1 MSCNVQPLTLVSY
14 YRHGLWFWF
23 SQTLMYMLGPLI
35 VSLVME
41 SCQTKCRSILDHIP
55 IVSVFLRLRLLKRLR
70 PLWTDLFQLQEE
82 TEKLNIQKIENDE
95 EKKDATKKIQ
105 RYNQVLS
112 EVTRLNIKLLES
124 YRFEVL
130 CESAP
135 QAILQI
141 SIFFQTGNWT
151 KTMAFG
157 AFTSTL
163 SLAIGFITFNSY
175 LPTENTTVSIHSKN
189 SLCSTLKQYFTA
201 FIILLCTPCCVLMM
215 AMLVSYM
222 NLYVLPLF
230 ICVSFLS
237 VHINQTNNFTFS
249 SGLAGL
255 KGKLM
260 KGMTNTFVPC
270 AQRKVKVNLLKG
282 WRCFL
287 TTTLAVIC
295 QFFYITTYFI
305 LSILFLVELIPP
317 FGYQIDLMGTHKI
330 TNKPIL
336 YCANYDVKICCKNS
350 LTERTN
356 NSTCNKMFRASEDL
370 KENQKCF
377 LGIVEEHDDFLKT
390 LEEFAKT
397 SFRNFDLST
406 SESVPPELEFVTYC
420 PKGQFKLT
428 NLTKC
433 LYYTGFSL
441 ELRDCFIQNPIMTC
455 VLGICALATFL
466 MFLLTLLTKQK
477 PLISK
482 KKMKSLVDGTRFKD
496 LPETLQLKFKS
507 AMSCVH
513 FGRSNRNKL
522 SDFTAMNKIF
532 NDEINQEVLELA
544 ITHSN
549 LNLLKYA
556 SDLGLV
562 KTNITDNCFKKAC
575 EKGDLKVIK
584 HLVSV
589 FLTIDFAGNT

>member
-1 MSCNVQPLTLVSY
+1 
-14 YRHGLWFWF
+14 
-23 SQTLMYMLGPLI
+23 
-35 VSLVME
+35 ME
-41 SCQTKCRSILDHIP
+41 SCQTKCRTILDHIP

-70 PLWTDLFQLQEE
+70 PLWTDLFQLEE
-82 TEKLNIQKIENDE
+82 KTTKLNIQKIESDE
-95 EKKDATKKIQ
+95 EKENARKDIEK
-105 RYNQVLS
+105 YNQVLS
-112 EVTRLNIKLLES
+112 EVTRLNIQLLES

-141 SIFFQTGNWT
+141 SIFLQTGNWT

-175 LPTENTTVSIHSKN
+175 LPTENTTVSIRSKN
-189 SLCSTLKQYFTA
+189 SICSMVKKYFTA
-201 FIILLCTPCCVLMM
+201 FIILLCTPCSVLMM

-230 ICVSFLS
+230 VCVSFLS
-237 VHINQTNNFTFS
+237 VHINQTNDFTFS
-249 SGLAGL
+249 RGLTGV

-282 WRCFL
+282 WRSFL
-287 TTTLAVIC
+287 TTTFAVIC

-305 LSILFLVELIPP
+305 LSILFLIEIIPP
-317 FGYQIDLMGTHKI
+317 FGYHIELMGTHKI
-330 TNKPIL
+330 TNMPIL
-336 YCANYDVKICCKNS
+336 YCASNYDPNICCNNN
-350 LTERTN
+350 LTEIMDI
-356 NSTCNKMFRASEDL
+356 SACSKMFRASEDL
-370 KENQKCF
+370 KINQKCL
-377 LGIVEEHDDFLKT
+377 LGIAEEHDDFIKT
-390 LEEFAKT
+390 LEESYAT
-397 SFRNFDLST
+397 NFRSFDLST
-406 SESVPPELEFVTYC
+406 SSSVPPELEFVTFC
-420 PKGQFKLT
+420 PKGQFKLA
-428 NLTKC
+428 NL
-433 LYYTGFSL
+433 LYCIYSTGFSL
-441 ELRDCFIQNPIMTC
+441 ELLDCFVLNPIMTS

-482 KKMKSLVDGTRFKD
+482 KKMIALLDGKCFKD
-496 LPETLQLKFKS
+496 LPETLKLKFES
-507 AMSCVH
+507 ALSRVH
-513 FGRSNRNKL
+513 FGRTNRKEL
-522 SDFTAMNKIF
+522 SDFTALNKIF

-589 FLTIDFAGNT
+589 FQTIDFAGM

>member
-1 MSCNVQPLTLVSY
+1 
-14 YRHGLWFWF
+14 
-23 SQTLMYMLGPLI
+23 MLGPLI

-41 SCQTKCRSILDHIP
+41 SCQTKCRTILDHIP

-70 PLWTDLFQLQEE
+70 PLWTDLYQLREK
-82 TEKLNIQKIENDE
+82 TAKLNIQEIESDE
-95 EKKDATKKIQ
+95 EKENATKDIQ
-105 RYNQVLS
+105 KYNQVLS
-112 EVTRLNIKLLES
+112 EVTRLDIQLLES

-141 SIFFQTGNWT
+141 SIFLQTGNWT

-157 AFTSTL
+157 AITSTL

-175 LPTENTTVSIHSKN
+175 LPTENTTVSIRSQN
-189 SLCSTLKQYFTA
+189 GICSMLKQYFTA
-201 FIILLCTPCCVLMM
+201 FIILLCTPCSVLMM

-237 VHINQTNNFTFS
+237 IHINQTNDFTFS
-249 SGLAGL
+249 SGLAGV

-282 WRCFL
+282 WRSFL
-287 TTTLAVIC
+287 TTTFAVIC

-305 LSILFLVELIPP
+305 LSILFLIEIIPP
-317 FGYQIDLMGTHKI
+317 FGYHIDLGKNYKI

-336 YCANYDVKICCKNS
+336 YCANSYDANICCKNNNF
-350 LTERTN
+350 TEE
-356 NSTCNKMFRASEDL
+356 SDISACNKMFRASEDL
-370 KENQKCF
+370 KINQKCF
-377 LGIVEEHDDFLKT
+377 LGIVEEHEDFIKI
-390 LEEFAKT
+390 LEKFAKT
-397 SFRNFDLST
+397 TSFTNIDLST
-406 SESVPPELEFVTYC
+406 SVPPELDFVTYC
-420 PKGQFKLT
+420 PKGQFKLE
-428 NLTKC
+428 NLLNC
-433 LYYTGFSL
+433 IYSTGFSL
-441 ELRDCFIQNPIMTC
+441 KLLDCFVLNPIMTS

-482 KKMKSLVDGTRFKD
+482 KKMIALMDGKCFKD
-496 LPETLQLKFKS
+496 LPEALKLKFKS
-507 AMSCVH
+507 ALSRVH
-513 FGRSNRNKL
+513 FGRSNRKEL
-522 SDFTAMNKIF
+522 SDFTALNKIF
-532 NDEINQEVLELA
+532 NYEINQKVLELA

-562 KTNITDNCFKKAC
+562 KTNITDDCFKKAC
-575 EKGDLKVIK
+575 EKGDLNVIK

-589 FLTIDFAGNT
+589 FQTIDFAGM